1 MRIILHFSLKF
12 IISIFYYIFI
22 NNKLLDMSLEK
33 MHGKGAKEWM
43 QPKSEK
49 AREYALDQII

>member
-1 MRIILHFSLKF
+1 
-12 IISIFYYIFI
+12 
-22 NNKLLDMSLEK
+22 MSLEK

-43 QPKSEK
+43 QPKTKE

>member
-1 MRIILHFSLKF
+1 
-12 IISIFYYIFI
+12 
-22 NNKLLDMSLEK
+22 MSLEK

-43 QPKSEK
+43 EPKDEK